1 MLSFIICLV
10 LLIGGYFVYG
20 NIVNNIFSPDDRETP
35 AVKINDGVD
44 YVVMP
49 QWKLFLIQ
57 LLNIAGLGP
66 ISWCTSRRTLGACGI
81 FMDHIWYYLRWW
93 CP

>member
-44 YVVMP
+44 CSHASVEIVSDPVIKYR
-49 QWKLFLIQ
+49 WIRTDL
-57 LLNIAGLGP
+57 
-66 ISWCTSRRTLGACGI
+66 WCTSRRTLGACGI